1 MPKLYAKC
9 TFCATWKQFPWND
22 ITFYEILCFSDFVCP
37 LQQMRVNDNA
47 LHGSV
52 CVLVHVVPTVLL
64 ICI

>member
-1 MPKLYAKC
+1 MHFLCHVKTIPV
-9 TFCATWKQFPWND
+9 N
-22 ITFYEILCFSDFVCP
+22 FYEILCFSDFVCP